1 MAGVAKWLTHL
12 AVNQGFRGFDP
23 HFSPHINKKE
33 MRKHLF
39 IGRVVELVDS
49 VDSKS
54 TGVKAVWVQVPP
66 RPPKRLNK
74 NTLWCSFLLLIE
86 QMSNKKW
93 MMVLLKKK
101 Y

>member
-23 HFSPHINKKE
+23 HFSPHINKKNAA
-33 MRKHLF
+33 MHFL

-54 TGVKAVWVQVPP
+54 TGVTAVWVQVPP
-66 RPPKRLNK
+66 RPPNLKLRA
-74 NTLWCSFLLLIE
+74 S
-86 QMSNKKW
+86 Q
-93 MMVLLKKK
+93 VLFFCI
-101 Y
+101 